1 MYSSIKFISLIFSS
15 LFFTKEYEYKP
26 SKGSN
31 DITNISMLFAET
43 VRYHTALNVVT
54 IRILSRPQRQH
65 NKHTMS
71 TCQQRCQTETW
82 YVYISLWEGYVSL
95 DERMS

>member
-1 MYSSIKFISLIFSS
+1 MYTSIKLILLIFST

-26 SKGSN
+26 SKESN
-31 DITNISMLFAET
+31 DTTNISMLFAET
-43 VRYHTALNVVT
+43 VRYHTALNVT
-54 IRILSRPQRQH
+54 IRILSWPQRQH

-71 TCQQRCQTETW
+71 TCQQHCQTETW
-82 YVYISLWEGYVSL
+82 YVYVSLWEGCVSL